1 MNNYKITNKKSKKVY
16 LLNENQK
23 TIFFKKNKV
32 QNYNIVNLTE
42 QKRTRINKTLNNVQF
57 FCFFALTIL
66 TTIYI
71 IENFY

>member
-1 MNNYKITNKKSKKVY
+1 MKFLKMINLFGFWRVMNNSDKI
-16 LLNENQK
+16 
-23 TIFFKKNKV
+23 

-42 QKRTRINKTLNNVQF
+42 LKRTRINKILTNVQL
-57 FCFFALTIL
+57 FCFFTLTIL